1 MFDRSRNLPCTR
13 LSDAAF
19 TSRQGRCGKMSSDA
33 LPPVSLTSSWFIRPG
48 CERQAWPALQA
59 LAANVLANEP
69 DTLMYLV
76 HSPSGVDSSLQSLP
90 PSEPGLVLFV
100 EMYRS
105 PDAFRAHV
113 EGAVF
118 TSFVRDY
125 GHLFVPNADGEPYTT
140 VTFLQ
145 RQAGFVREAAL
156 PITTASVVAKGKVD
170 NQHPAV
176 MFEVIAKN
184 QAASQAFYG
193 AVFGWQFDIGTSGF
207 AYVKFPQFAQPLLGG
222 VGQADPTIP
231 GFEPGRNFYLL
242 VDDLAATV
250 ARAIA
255 SGGVQYMAPT
265 SVDGYH
271 FAMIQD
277 PEGNP
282 IGLIEPFSAARM
294 R

>member
-1 MFDRSRNLPCTR
+1 MLGLSGGAPCMRLPG
-13 LSDAAF
+13 AAF
-19 TSRQGRCGKMSSDA
+19 TPRKAWCGQMSSDV
-33 LPPVSLTSSWFIRPG
+33 LPPVSLTSRWFIRPG

-76 HSPSGVDSSLQSLP
+76 NSPSWVDNSLQSLP

-100 EMYRS
+100 EMYRN

-125 GHLFVPNADGEPYTT
+125 GHLFVPNADGQPYTT
-140 VTFLQ
+140 VTFLP
-145 RQAGFVREAAL
+145 REAGFVREASV
-156 PITTASVVAKGKVD
+156 PIATASVVAKGKVD

-184 QAASQAFYG
+184 QAAAQAFYG
-193 AVFGWQFDIGTSGF
+193 TVFGWQFDIGTSGF

-222 VGQADPTIP
+222 VGQADPTIT

-255 SGGVQYMAPT
+255 SGGAQYMAPA

-277 PEGNP
+277 LEGNP
-282 IGLIEPFSAARM
+282 IGLIEPFSAS
-294 R
+294 

>member
-1 MFDRSRNLPCTR
+1 MLGRSGGAPCMRLPG
-13 LSDAAF
+13 AAF
-19 TSRQGRCGKMSSDA
+19 APRKAWCGQMSSEI
-33 LPPVSLTSSWFIRPG
+33 LPPVSLTSRWFIRPG

-76 HSPSGVDSSLQSLP
+76 NSPSWVDNSLQSLP

-100 EMYRS
+100 EMYRN

-113 EGAVF
+113 EGTVF
-118 TSFVRDY
+118 TTFVHDC
-125 GHLFVPNADGEPYTT
+125 GDLFVPNADGKPYTT

-145 RQAGFVREAAL
+145 RQAGFIREACPPMVA
-156 PITTASVVAKGKVD
+156 ASAVAKSAAN

-176 MFEVIAKN
+176 MFEVIAKD
-184 QAASQAFYG
+184 QAAAQAFYG
-193 AVFGWQFDIGTSGF
+193 AVFGWHFDIGTSGF
-207 AYVKFPQFAQPLLGG
+207 AYVKFPQFVQPLLGG

-255 SGGVQYMAPT
+255 AGGTQYMAPA
-265 SVDGYH
+265 SADGYH

-277 PEGNP
+277 LEGNP
-282 IGLIEPFSAARM
+282 IGLIEPFSAS
-294 R
+294 